1 MGSYAGHQPFT
12 AKAIDWLGCAVCVA
26 LALSASAAGGKNL
39 LLTAGGSQQVYDWSG
54 FYFGGHVGYSRGNAS
69 ETLSEPNPVPR
80 SNGFG
85 SLYAGAQVGY
95 NYFWWPR
102 LLAGIEADLS
112 FPNYLGRDDEVSSRI
127 SAARQLVTEKVD
139 FVGMLRG
146 RAGYTYDHWLFYA
159 TAGLAYLRA
168 RVLQGLPGSDDEQ
181 KALRMRTGAT
191 LGGGVEVAVAPGW
204 TTRLEYLYSRFGGI
218 SADFP
223 SGTQYTSV
231 LDVHRLTLGLNRKLG
246 GPETDAAFT
255 RGESPLAAEF
265 PNWNLHGQT
274 TFVEQG
280 YFHFRSPYEGANSL
294 SGANQA
300 KNTVSATAFLGLR
313 LWEGGAL
320 YYAPEAAQG
329 FGLSGTFGLGGFSNG
344 EAQKAGFPT
353 PHYNTSRLFLRQ
365 TFGLGG
371 EQETIEDG
379 PLQLAGKVDISR
391 ITVTVGRFFAPDFIN
406 NNAYA
411 DEPRTTFLNW
421 AIWNAGAFD
430 FPADQLGY
438 SWGAFIELNQKAWAV
453 RAGYALMPK
462 ESNLNNFDMQLFGR
476 GAYLV
481 ETENRYTLFS
491 QPGKLRL
498 IGWINLAFAGSYAG
512 ALDLVA
518 LNPGLDATDALD
530 QTRQGRIKYGF
541 VVNLEQAISEQFGV
555 FSRLSWNDGKN
566 EIMSFTDIDVSA
578 SLGGVWK
585 GIAWGRPL
593 DRIGVAG
600 AVNALSPDHRAFIAA
615 GGLGILIGDGQL
627 NYREEKILEAY
638 YSLGL
643 GKWTTLTFDYQFI
656 ADPAY
661 NADRGPV
668 SIYTARLHGSF

>member
-1 MGSYAGHQPFT
+1 MSIQIACLLHPVGIRRIARIAAVITLIAT
-12 AKAIDWLGCAVCVA
+12 AP
-26 LALSASAAGGKNL
+26 ASAADILVLK
-39 LLTAGGSQQVYDWSG
+39 AASAPSAYDWAG
-54 FYFGGHVGYSRGNAS
+54 FYVGGHVGYTRGS
-69 ETLSEPNPVPR
+69 TEVTLSDQDPGSSTN
-80 SNGFG
+80 SFG
-85 SLYAGAQVGY
+85 SLYAGAQLGY
-95 NYFWWPR
+95 NFLLWPR
-102 LLAGIEADLS
+102 ILVGVEADIS
-112 FPNYLGRDDEVSSRI
+112 FLNYFGRDDEAASRI
-127 SAARQLVTEKVD
+127 TPTQQLIDKIDYIGT
-139 FVGMLRG
+139 LRA
-146 RAGYTYDHWLFYA
+146 RAGYAFDHWLIYVTGGF
-159 TAGLAYLRA
+159 AYSGA
-168 RVLQGLPGSDDEQ
+168 RVLQTLVGADDEA
-181 KALRMRTGAT
+181 KVLRMRPGATFGTGA
-191 LGGGVEVAVAPGW
+191 EVAIAPGW
-204 TTRLEYLYSRFGGI
+204 TARLEYLYSRFGSI

-223 SGTQYTSV
+223 SGTRYTSV
-231 LDVHRLTLGLNRKLG
+231 FDIHQFSLGLNRKLG
-246 GPETDAAFT
+246 GPETNAAIAK
-255 RGESPLAAEF
+255 GESPLAAEF
-265 PNWNLHGQT
+265 PDWNLHGQT
-274 TFVEQG
+274 TFIEQG

-300 KNTVSATAFLGLR
+300 KNTGSATAFLGLR

-320 YYAPEAAQG
+320 YYAPEVAQG

-344 EAQKAGFPT
+344 EAQKAGFPY

-371 EQETIEDG
+371 EQETLEDG
-379 PLQLAGKVDISR
+379 LLQLSEKVDISR
-391 ITVTVGRFFAPDFIN
+391 ITVTVGRVFAPDFID

-438 SWGAFIELNQKAWAV
+438 SWGAFVELNQKAWAI
-453 RAGYALMPK
+453 RAGYALQPR
-462 ESNLNNFDMQLFGR
+462 ESNVNSFDMQLFGR

-498 IGWINLAFAGSYAG
+498 VGWVNSAFAGSYAG

-518 LNPGLDATDALD
+518 LNPGLDPNDALV

-541 VVNLEQAISEQFGV
+541 IANLEQAISERFGI

-566 EIMSFTDIDVSA
+566 EIMSFTDIDASA
-578 SLGGVWK
+578 SLGGVWQ
-585 GIAWGRPL
+585 GSVWGRPL
-593 DRIGVAG
+593 DRVGLAG
-600 AVNALSPDHRAFIAA
+600 AVNALSSEHRAFIAA

-638 YSLGL
+638 YLLGFN
-643 GKWTTLTFDYQFI
+643 KWSSLTFDYQFI
-656 ADPAY
+656 VNPAY

-668 SIYTARLHGSF
+668 SIYTARFHASF